1 MFEVEKTVLVKIVGM
16 IVRKN
21 REVKNCWVIEEE
33 SVSGDCKDDLLKMT
47 YHFVENSAYFVLTI
61 ELLLTV
67 LSNYERE
74 VALKDPA
81 FLMGTVFDL

>member
-1 MFEVEKTVLVKIVGM
+1 MQGWLYAQAELWKWI
-16 IVRKN
+16 
-21 REVKNCWVIEEE
+21 
-33 SVSGDCKDDLLKMT
+33 SA

>member
-33 SVSGDCKDDLLKMT
+33 SVSGDCKDDLLK
-47 YHFVENSAYFVLTI
+47 
-61 ELLLTV
+61 
-67 LSNYERE
+67 
-74 VALKDPA
+74 K
-81 FLMGTVFDL
+81 